1 MLAELDEAG
10 NQAKTYTLGNEY
22 AGHVS
27 ELNNSLTSE
36 NKAAS
41 YYITDE
47 QGCIRYILDQS
58 GEVQNYYQYSAF
70 GETIIS
76 EETTPNRLRYNAQ
89 TEDELTGR
97 YYLRARY
104 YAPNIGRFTQE
115 DVIYNDGLNLYAYC
129 GSNPVMYSDPSGF
142 VKETCKSKVGGECGS
157 ESGTDS
163 KFTNGSDVVP
173 KYSTLEQRYAVSP
186 SENGTIGYWTGKR
199 GESMYVSSD
208 PRVKSILDAHNQK
221 GVNYKNGMPDFS
233 PFVKHEFKID
243 MSNDRNKNFIQAN
256 RQLAEIL
263 SVETGQKWTSKKV
276 TNWMSENHY
285 TWHELNDCKTI
296 QMVPSSINHP
306 VFKHLGGVGEINI
319 GLEGR

>member
-1 MLAELDEAG
+1 MFLAELDEAG

-47 QGCIRYILDQS
+47 QGSIRYILDQS
-58 GEVQNYYQYSAF
+58 GEVLNFYQYSAF

-89 TEDELTGR
+89 TEDELTGL

-129 GSNPVMYSDPSGF
+129 NSNPVMYSDPSGF
-142 VKETCKSKVGGECGS
+142 AKETCKSKVGGECGS
-157 ESGTDS
+157 ETSYGKSSSNCTELVPYYPANNGAVPGTEKKIYLMAGDKIDRFGGKKG
-163 KFTNGSDVVP
+163 KF
-173 KYSTLEQRYAVSP
+173 
-186 SENGTIGYWTGKR
+186 
-199 GESMYVSSD
+199 
-208 PRVKSILDAHNQK
+208 
-221 GVNYKNGMPDFS
+221 FS
-233 PFVKHEFKID
+233 PTGTPMEMRALRF
-243 MSNDRNKNFIQAN
+243 RNI
-256 RQLAEIL
+256 
-263 SVETGQKWTSKKV
+263 S
-276 TNWMSENHY
+276 
-285 TWHELNDCKTI
+285 C
-296 QMVPSSINHP
+296 
-306 VFKHLGGVGEINI
+306 
-319 GLEGR
+319 